1 MILHS
6 IAKSMQVIPVL
17 IPIYKP
23 DHRGLGM
30 VIDSLVAQKKSI
42 KFDMALY
49 FIVDD
54 LTSDI
59 DHLLEP
65 LRVFNV
71 PYFVENNP
79 VNKGQW
85 SIYNNFSLNCG
96 SKWFFILHQDDIVRD
111 DWFLILTTELDNA
124 NPEKCATISSEWDR
138 LPNNIFKKNTSIVS
152 TKNSDFKFD
161 VFKTDRLD
169 NLFKSGCWWHMSGSL
184 VSCFVLNQINGFDS
198 KFRYY
203 SDFDFL
209 LKTFA
214 CGFEHRLNH
223 NKLVFIYSVG
233 ENESSRCFD
242 QFVDVFEDQD
252 LCLKY
257 RQNVSKSIYLSRIIK
272 NFCTFSRR
280 LGKNVI
286 YWKIDPLSFIY
297 LSFKFFRNSIYLL
310 IRFF

>member
-1 MILHS
+1 MDNAVH
-6 IAKSMQVIPVL
+6 VIPVL
-17 IPIYKP
+17 MPIYKP

-138 LPNNIFKKNTSIVS
+138 LPITFLKKILVLFQPKIVI
-152 TKNSDFKFD
+152 
-161 VFKTDRLD
+161 L
-169 NLFKSGCWWHMSGSL
+169 NLM
-184 VSCFVLNQINGFDS
+184 
-198 KFRYY
+198 
-203 SDFDFL
+203 FL
-209 LKTFA
+209 KPIGLTT
-214 CGFEHRLNH
+214 
-223 NKLVFIYSVG
+223 
-233 ENESSRCFD
+233 
-242 QFVDVFEDQD
+242 
-252 LCLKY
+252 
-257 RQNVSKSIYLSRIIK
+257 YLSPGVGGI
-272 NFCTFSRR
+272 CP
-280 LGKNVI
+280 G
-286 YWKIDPLSFIY
+286 P
-297 LSFKFFRNSIYLL
+297 
-310 IRFF
+310 